1 VSRFFKYDI
10 SPPVDFHIG
19 PIPVTRTV
27 TMTWVVMAILILVAL
42 LVRRQLARG
51 RKSGLRTICE
61 ALMVYLD
68 GEIRDIVRRPP
79 AAYFPLIATLF
90 IFILV
95 ANLVSAVPRMRPPTA
110 DIACAGALALVVFI
124 AVPFYGIRERGLFGY
139 LKAYFQPV
147 WIMFPFNVIG
157 EVSRTLAMT
166 VRLFGNIMSGAV
178 IVGVL
183 VFVGGVVAVPIGMLG
198 LLTGLI
204 QAYIFAMLT
213 MVYIGGA
220 VRAAERTKERD
231 GDVEKGA

>member
-1 VSRFFKYDI
+1 MSKFFTYDI
-10 SPPVDFHIG
+10 NPPVDFHIG

-27 TMTWVVMAILILVAL
+27 TMTWVVMGILIIFAL
-42 LVRRQLARG
+42 LVRRQLTRG
-51 RKSGLRTICE
+51 RTGGLRTIFE

-147 WIMFPFNVIG
+147 WIMLPFNVIG

-183 VFVGGVVAVPIGMLG
+183 VFVGGIAAAPIGMLG

-204 QAYIFAMLT
+204 QAYIFAILT

-220 VRAAERTKERD
+220 VRAAQRKKERD
-231 GDVEKGA
+231 GDVKKGA